1 MEKQSCSQLRTQLQ
15 EIKELKVEFDLEL
28 PKIKDTRDTS
38 LALSLEDEMQRK
50 IKSIKEVLILAHCE
64 WVEITIGDRSKE
76 ELIKELE
83 DREKS
88 NNPADKIYIS
98 DEARSLFQNP
108 DFTVINK
115 PEKVTLIRLKVKD
128 LGLKQGN
135 TTTDEL
141 YQRAKELGLELCS
154 PETGPHLRLNYQEV
168 FRREQ
173 LEGEYLSIGMKQ
185 IADLNGNPRVFSVD
199 CHSDSQRWLYNP
211 WAKPDYQWN
220 LESEFVF
227 VCK

>member
-1 MEKQSCSQLRTQLQ
+1 MGRPSCLQLRIQLE
-15 EIKELKVEFDLEL
+15 EIKSLKVDFNLEL
-28 PKIKDTRDTS
+28 PKIKDTRNTAI
-38 LALSLEDEMQRK
+38 ALGLEEEIRRK
-50 IKSIKEVLILAHCE
+50 IKSIRELAPVVFAE
-64 WVEITIGDRSKE
+64 RAEIIIGAKSKE

-88 NNPADKIYIS
+88 NNPEDKIYIS
-98 DEARSLFQNP
+98 DEARSLLQNP

-115 PEKVTLIRLKVKD
+115 PEKITLIRLKVKD

-220 LESEFVF
+220 LESQFVF
-227 VCK
+227 IRK